1 MIPSR
6 VEAHYAAQDGDL
18 EKLILSAAIAS
29 GKDPDRLTPDDLG
42 PIDQFHI
49 RGRKATVD
57 LARELGLDR
66 NTQVLDVG
74 SGLGGAS
81 RFLASEYGCQVVGLD
96 LCKEYCRVATSLT
109 RRMGLDSRASFCHGN
124 AVEMPFPDGSF
135 DIVWSQHAAMNIPD
149 KKRLYGEIWR
159 VLKPGGRLAIYDIL
173 AGTGGDVIFPVPWAQ
188 DASISFLY
196 NAPQLMD
203 VLREAGFK
211 ILVWR
216 DVTSAGRDW
225 FGRMQE
231 KRGQNELP
239 SLGLHLLLGP
249 HFHQMV
255 HNQLRNLNED
265 RIALVEAV
273 VTRP

>member
-6 VEAHYAAQDGDL
+6 VEAHYARPNENL
-18 EKLILSAAIAS
+18 EESILSAVSAS

-42 PIDQFHI
+42 SIDQFHI

-57 LARELGLDR
+57 LARELGLDQ
-66 NTQVLDVG
+66 NKQVLDVG

-81 RFLASEYGCQVVGLD
+81 RFLASEYGCQVIGLD

-109 RRMGLDSRASFCHGN
+109 RRMGLDSLASFCHGN
-124 AVEMPFPDGSF
+124 AVEMPFADGLF
-135 DIVWSQHAAMNIPD
+135 DIVWTQHTAMNIPD

-188 DASISFLY
+188 DTSISFLY
-196 NAPQLMD
+196 TAPQLMD

-231 KRGQNELP
+231 KIAQKEP
-239 SLGLHLLLGP
+239 VLGLQLLLGP
-249 HFHQMV
+249 HFQLMAC
-255 HNQLRNLNED
+255 NQLRNLNEA
-265 RIALVEAV
+265 RIALVEAI